1 MPLGQLNYGE
11 KASFYRW
18 ELLEELQLASKIL
31 LALAGWS
38 LSRTFELS
46 TIQAVHEDKVQKLER
61 VVEKLED
68 KMDRMMDSDEE
79 IMEQHKKLFEAL
91 DSNQPSTGY
100 SYN

>member
-1 MPLGQLNYGE
+1 MIE
-11 KASFYRW
+11 K
-18 ELLEELQLASKIL
+18 LMTMLVGIL

-61 VVEKLED
+61 QLEKMED
-68 KMDRMMDSDEE
+68 KLDKMMDSDEE
-79 IMEQHKKLFEAL
+79 IMEQHEQLFKKLQN
-91 DSNQPSTGY
+91 SNTGY